1 MTSGAA
7 AILSL
12 MNLNKEGREGA
23 DGRGESLKL
32 TQSASFGSGRL
43 DQKMKHMDI
52 YRYMFSIKKNALLI
66 C

>member
-1 MTSGAA
+1 
-7 AILSL
+7 
-12 MNLNKEGREGA
+12 MNLNNEGREGA

-43 DQKMKHMDI
+43 DQKMKQTDV
-52 YRYMFSIKKNALLI
+52 YRYMFSIKENSLLV